1 MSYDHRMRRRAS
13 DYAAAAV
20 FLILFAIGGLVTTLL
35 SPRESA
41 ALRLWASTNVAS
53 LQHHPVLAL
62 VLSAFLPS
70 GSPLAW
76 LAPIALTM
84 FGANR
89 AVGTARLALICAA
102 GHLIG
107 TGVSEG
113 IVAYRLDH
121 GSLPPAWSHIPDV
134 GPSYVVV
141 SAIVVAVMFGT
152 WLTRVTALAVFA
164 VLVFVS
170 HIFAG
175 LTSLHVTAV
184 GHLTAIVT
192 AAALGLVLA
201 VRQRGVRA
209 GPDGMTPARGHRAQV
224 LTEAVSKVCELA
236 NSHRPQSADRR
247 SEAPATK
254 FNESTSPTWPWSRT
268 DSCAGL
274 CQSSGRLRRGR
285 WPGAIGPVGAPFPH
299 EGRDISGRTGHFAA
313 RLVSVFPRIMP

>member
-13 DYAAAAV
+13 ECAAAAV
-20 FLILFAIGGLVTTLL
+20 FCVLFAIGGLVTFVL

-41 ALRLWASTNVAS
+41 ALRLWASTNVAN
-53 LQHHPVLAL
+53 LQHHAVPAL
-62 VLSAFLPS
+62 VLSALLPS
-70 GSPLAW
+70 GSPFAW

-107 TGVSEG
+107 TGASEG
-113 IVAYRLDH
+113 IVAYRVENA
-121 GSLPPAWSHIPDV
+121 SLPPAWSHIPDV

-141 SAIVVAVMFGT
+141 SAIVVAVIFGT

-175 LTSLHVTAV
+175 LASLHVAAV

-192 AAALGLVLA
+192 AAALCLVMA
-201 VRQRGVRA
+201 VRQRGVNA
-209 GPDGMTPARGHRAQV
+209 GPDTMTPAP
-224 LTEAVSKVCELA
+224 EA
-236 NSHRPQSADRR
+236 
-247 SEAPATK
+247 AT
-254 FNESTSPTWPWSRT
+254 
-268 DSCAGL
+268 
-274 CQSSGRLRRGR
+274 
-285 WPGAIGPVGAPFPH
+285 
-299 EGRDISGRTGHFAA
+299 
-313 RLVSVFPRIMP
+313 

>member
-1 MSYDHRMRRRAS
+1 MIITASRSRPGASPPLPYGAGAQDRPEGHSCYRDHRAPSGHPHDHPPPGNMSYDHPMRRAAS

-20 FLILFAIGGLVTTLL
+20 FLVLFAIGGLVTTLL
-35 SPRESA
+35 SPHESA

-53 LQHHPVLAL
+53 LQHHPVPAL

-70 GSPLAW
+70 GPPFAW
-76 LAPIALTM
+76 LALIALTM

-113 IVAYRLDH
+113 IVAYRVDY

-175 LTSLHVTAV
+175 LTSLHVAAV

-192 AAALGLVLA
+192 AAALGLALA

-209 GPDGMTPARGHRAQV
+209 GADGMTPAPDGRQIKNVGVVFGSRLSQRLSQQAGVAGGVAGHV
-224 LTEAVSKVCELA
+224 
-236 NSHRPQSADRR
+236 D
-247 SEAPATK
+247 SEP
-254 FNESTSPTWPWSRT
+254 
-268 DSCAGL
+268 
-274 CQSSGRLRRGR
+274 
-285 WPGAIGPVGAPFPH
+285 
-299 EGRDISGRTGHFAA
+299 
-313 RLVSVFPRIMP
+313 

>member
-1 MSYDHRMRRRAS
+1 MTYDHGMRRRGS
-13 DYAAAAV
+13 EYAAAAV
-20 FLILFAIGGLVTTLL
+20 FLVLFAIGGLVTTLL
-35 SPRESA
+35 SPPESA

-53 LQHHPVLAL
+53 LQHHPVPAL

-70 GSPLAW
+70 GSPFAW

-113 IVAYRLDH
+113 IVAYRVDH
-121 GSLPPAWSHIPDV
+121 GSLPPAWSHISDV

-141 SAIVVAVMFGT
+141 SAIVVAVMFGS

-175 LTSLHVTAV
+175 LTSLHVAAV

-201 VRQRGVRA
+201 LKRRGVRG
-209 GPDGMTPARGHRAQV
+209 GPASTGPSRARRTLRESETRALHPRGYAAIPLPQAPSVRLPSLGRTHRFA
-224 LTEAVSKVCELA
+224 A
-236 NSHRPQSADRR
+236 R
-247 SEAPATK
+247 
-254 FNESTSPTWPWSRT
+254 
-268 DSCAGL
+268 
-274 CQSSGRLRRGR
+274 R
-285 WPGAIGPVGAPFPH
+285 WPGLAPDDH
-299 EGRDISGRTGHFAA
+299 RAKKR
-313 RLVSVFPRIMP
+313 